1 MRRRDFLAALAA
13 TALPAAT
20 RAQQST
26 KLARI
31 GFLGPA
37 PAANF
42 APRVDA
48 LRVGFR
54 ELGYTEGKDLTF
66 SFRWWEA
73 ADQLPELA
81 AELVRAE
88 VDVLFAPSSAE
99 TAVFLAATKT
109 VPIVFSTHGD
119 PVGIGHVAS
128 LARPGGNATGLTT
141 LLTEL
146 VAKELEAF
154 KEALPQARRVAVL
167 FASPTP
173 LRVPALATEG
183 SQASRPAGR
192 AALQVRAR
200 D

>member
-1 MRRRDFLAALAA
+1 MRRREVLAGLAA

-109 VPIVFSTHGD
+109 LQHPW
-119 PVGIGHVAS
+119 
-128 LARPGGNATGLTT
+128 RPGRHWT
-141 LLTEL
+141 
-146 VAKELEAF
+146 
-154 KEALPQARRVAVL
+154 RRE
-167 FASPTP
+167 P
-173 LRVPALATEG
+173 
-183 SQASRPAGR
+183 R
-192 AALQVRAR
+192 AAGWQCHRADDAPYR
-200 D
+200 AGSEGT

>member
-1 MRRRDFLAALAA
+1 MRRREVIAGLAA

-20 RAQQST
+20 RAQQSP

-48 LRVGFR
+48 LRIGFR

-81 AELVRAE
+81 AELVRLE
-88 VDVLFAPSSAE
+88 VDILFAPSSAE

-128 LARPGGNATGLTT
+128 LARPPLHERLGAPTYRAM
-141 LLTEL
+141 E
-146 VAKELEAF
+146 
-154 KEALPQARRVAVL
+154 PQ
-167 FASPTP
+167 
-173 LRVPALATEG
+173 G
-183 SQASRPAGR
+183 S
-192 AALQVRAR
+192 
-200 D
+200 

>member
-1 MRRRDFLAALAA
+1 MRRREVIAGLAA

-88 VDVLFAPSSAE
+88 VDVLFAPLFGRDGG
-99 TAVFLAATKT
+99 VFG
-109 VPIVFSTHGD
+109 GD
-119 PVGIGHVAS
+119 E
-128 LARPGGNATGLTT
+128 N
-141 LLTEL
+141 
-146 VAKELEAF
+146 
-154 KEALPQARRVAVL
+154 
-167 FASPTP
+167 
-173 LRVPALATEG
+173 
-183 SQASRPAGR
+183 
-192 AALQVRAR
+192 
-200 D
+200 